1 MKQFRI
7 RQISNS
13 NTSEYNKIYL
23 QNSISH
29 EELGKVIDKLLLD
42 DQTLNVEISA
52 SRTEVVVNRNDVS
65 NVG

>member
-42 DQTLNVEISA
+42 DQTFNVEISA